1 VRTRKPDP
9 SKNARGLLRGAL
21 ALLVLSTAARGL
33 VACGDGAV
41 NAAKAGDAG
50 ASDATSVSPDAMADA
65 SDATLGASDA
75 SDAMAAADSDSA
87 SDDAAP
93 SCAVDAGPLDDA
105 QVALGQQTVAARKC
119 PSCHGETLSGN
130 SNGVLS
136 PTTEGGMAYPP
147 NLTSDPATGLGC
159 WTNAQIENAILNGID
174 NEGVRLCPPMP
185 RFGHIDGGLDL
196 AGAQAVVQYLRS
208 LPIISQNVP
217 STPDCTPVAD
227 AQAEAAADATSDA
240 VADAVGAPEAGD
252 AGPGAAGDAA
262 GDGPEGGD

>member
-1 VRTRKPDP
+1 MRPSKPSP
-9 SKNARGLLRGAL
+9 SKNARGPLCAAL
-21 ALLVLSTAARGL
+21 ALLALPIAARGL
-33 VACGDGAV
+33 AACGDGAV
-41 NAAKAGDAG
+41 NAAKADAGDAS
-50 ASDATSVSPDAMADA
+50 AADATSAGPDAMADA
-65 SDATLGASDA
+65 SDATLDV
-75 SDAMAAADSDSA
+75 SDAMADADSDGA

-105 QVALGQQTVAARKC
+105 QVALGQQTVAAHKC

-147 NLTSDPATGLGC
+147 NLTSDLATGLGC
-159 WTNAQIENAILNGID
+159 WTNAEIENAVLNGID

-196 AGAQAVVQYLRS
+196 AAAQAVVQYLRS

-217 STPDCTPVAD
+217 STPDCTPQAD

-240 VADAVGAPEAGD
+240 VADAVGAPEGGD
-252 AGPGAAGDAA
+252 AGPATAGDAT